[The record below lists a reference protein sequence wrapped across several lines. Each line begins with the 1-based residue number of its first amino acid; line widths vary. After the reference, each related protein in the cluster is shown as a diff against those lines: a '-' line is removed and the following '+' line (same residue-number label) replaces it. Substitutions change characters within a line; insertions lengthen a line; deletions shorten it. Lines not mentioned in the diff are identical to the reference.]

1 MAAIDYLKER
11 GLTARVDG
19 KRIRVSPAGR
29 ISDDV
34 RAYIKAHRLEI
45 IAELAANDG
54 ESRRAAWDVLIPGYG
69 KRRMVGEPCT
79 HAEATAYARGIWPEA
94 EVIA

>member
-19 KRIRVSPAGR
+19 KRIRVSPAGQ
-29 ISDDV
+29 ITDDV
-34 RAYIKAHRLEI
+34 RAHIKAHRLEI

-54 ESRRAAWDVLIPGYG
+54 ETRRAAWDVLIPGYG
-69 KRRMVGEPCT
+69 KRRMIGEPCT
-79 HAEATAYARGIWPEA
+79 HSEATAHARGIWPEA
-94 EVIA
+94 EVIE